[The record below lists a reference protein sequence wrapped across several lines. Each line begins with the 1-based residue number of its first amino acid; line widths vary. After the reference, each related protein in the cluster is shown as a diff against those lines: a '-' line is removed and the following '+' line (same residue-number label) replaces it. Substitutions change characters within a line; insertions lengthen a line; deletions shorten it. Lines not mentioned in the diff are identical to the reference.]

1 MDRNG
6 TPLFIKKKN
15 QYVPNPRANTRDVV
29 NYMRGNTT
37 NNDAYNYLTN
47 SYMNPNFL
55 NHANNCRDCMQ
66 CFEKKALPSIPYM
79 FPKSSDDPFEMGLGR
94 WDLYNPTNQE
104 QLVKNVCDLKKMKG
118 SPTCMRVAN
127 KRRNVR
133 KLRDANIGYE
143 LGVNPSLS
151 YLNMNMLKRL
161 ARTYGISP
169 TQRKSDLLKEL
180 SKIQNINLRQ
190 LIKDTKYNELQNIA
204 KKNNIA
210 ANVKKIQLEN
220 KILRFL
226 VTRDGGKIPGGPF
239 DHIISYL

>member
-1 MDRNG
+1 MDRYG
-6 TPLFIKKKN
+6 KPLFIKKKN
-15 QYVPNPRANTRDVV
+15 RYVPNPRANTRDVV
-29 NYMRGNTT
+29 DYMRGDIT

-66 CFEKKALPSIPYM
+66 HFEKKALPAIPYM
-79 FPKSSDDPFEMGLGR
+79 FPKSSDDPFEIGLSR

-104 QLVKNVCDLKKMKG
+104 QLVKNICDLKKMKG
-118 SPTCMRVAN
+118 SPTCIRVADKCRN
-127 KRRNVR
+127 KR
-133 KLRDANIGYE
+133 KLRDAHIGYE

-190 LIKDTKYNELQNIA
+190 LIKDTQYKELQNIA
-204 KKNNIA
+204 KKNKINS
-210 ANVKKIQLEN
+210 NVKKIQLEN
-220 KILRFL
+220 QILRFL